1 MKKRL
6 LILTIVLVILPLMAS
21 GQPATDDL
29 VSSCVLAAGENTTY
43 LKDFRIQLPKASQ
56 DAAVPVYK
64 ANMYLMKNMKY
75 RFCVC
80 DSPESSGE
88 LFITIYDQGKEI
100 ISSYNSS
107 SGKKFSSVDF
117 ICNKTGLYTLWYSF
131 VGGEQGSGVGVV
143 CMIR

>member
-43 LKDFRIQLPKASQ
+43 LKDFRVQLPKASQ
-56 DAAVPVYK
+56 DAAFPVYK

-80 DSPESSGE
+80 DSPESGGE
-88 LFITIYDQGKEI
+88 LFITIYDRGKEI

-107 SGKKFSSVDF
+107 SAGNTARSILYATRPDYTPSGTASSEE
-117 ICNKTGLYTLWYSF
+117 NRAPAWEWF
-131 VGGEQGSGVGVV
+131 V
-143 CMIR
+143 